1 MDLLYTSRTPA
12 ATSFKNKVIS
22 KKLQGR
28 TLSMK
33 SLKLR
38 KSLPSREMRLV
49 KNCTES
55 NWMKVRIL
63 LRQSK
68 LKRDLCSYPGSDA
81 STEDEYSHATNIEN
95 EHGTLQRVAE
105 ESPNH
110 QSAPSNKNSE
120 QVNFVPIDYLPDFSR
135 LVTAQKIYDGTQ
147 QVSIRQHIKDIL

>member
-12 ATSFKNKVIS
+12 ASSFKNKVIS

-81 STEDEYSHATNIEN
+81 STDDEYSHATNIEN
-95 EHGTLQRVAE
+95 EHGT
-105 ESPNH
+105 
-110 QSAPSNKNSE
+110 
-120 QVNFVPIDYLPDFSR
+120 
-135 LVTAQKIYDGTQ
+135 
-147 QVSIRQHIKDIL
+147 